1 MQLTMRPDHE
11 PTIAT
16 VAVHGGER
24 RPRPEGSLV
33 FPIYQGTVYSV
44 EPGTDYHDIRYHRL
58 STTPSQ
64 LDLHARLA
72 ALEGGEAAVATAS
85 GMAAITTTL
94 LSLLRAGDHLLAGDS
109 LYGGTHDFLTH
120 HAADLG
126 WSCTF
131 VDTRR
136 PETWAAAVT
145 PSTRVFLLE
154 TISNPL
160 VRVPRLR
167 EVAAFARSHGL
178 VTVID
183 NTFATPVNF
192 RPLAAGFDLV
202 CHSATKYLNGH
213 SDLVAGCVVGSAER
227 VGRVRTALNHYGGS
241 LDPHAGY
248 MLARGLK
255 TLALRVAAQNAN
267 AAALARFL
275 DQHPRVRQ
283 VNHPSLPAHPDHGH
297 AAELLS
303 GFGGM
308 LSLRVHGGAAATQ
321 RLLDALTIP
330 TVAPSLGG
338 VESLVT
344 LPAQTSHAGMSP
356 EARERVGVTDDLVRV
371 SCGIEGTEDLVA
383 DFAQALEAASVAD
396 AA

>member
-1 MQLTMRPDHE
+1 MHPDHE
-11 PTIAT
+11 PTIET
-16 VAVHGGER
+16 VAVHGDGR

-33 FPIYQGTVYSV
+33 FPIYQGTVYAV

-58 STTPSQ
+58 STSPSQ

-85 GMAAITTTL
+85 GMAAITTAL
-94 LSLLRAGDHLLAGDS
+94 LSSLRAGDHLLASDC

-120 HAADLG
+120 HADELG
-126 WSCTF
+126 WSCSF
-131 VDTRR
+131 VDTQR

-145 PSTRVFLLE
+145 PRTRVFLLE

-160 VRVPRLR
+160 VRVPRLP
-167 EVAAFARSHGL
+167 EVAAFAHAHGL
-178 VTVID
+178 MTVID
-183 NTFATPVNF
+183 NTFASPVNF

-213 SDLVAGCVVGSAER
+213 SDLVAGCVIGSAER
-227 VGRVRTALNHYGGS
+227 IDRVRTALNHFGGA
-241 LDPHAGY
+241 LDAHAGY
-248 MLARGLK
+248 MLARGLR

-267 AAALARFL
+267 AAALARAL
-275 DQHPRVRQ
+275 DEHPRVLE
-283 VNHPSLPAHPDHGH
+283 VNHTSLPAHPDHAH

-308 LSLRVHGGAAATQ
+308 LSLRLHGGAAATQ

-330 TVAPSLGG
+330 TVAPSLGS

-344 LPAQTSHAGMSP
+344 LPAQTSHAGMSR
-356 EARERVGVTDDLVRV
+356 EERERMGVTDDLVRV
-371 SCGIEGTEDLVA
+371 SCGIEGTDDLIA
-383 DFAQALEAASVAD
+383 DFVQALEAASVP
-396 AA
+396 AAA

>member
-1 MQLTMRPDHE
+1 
-11 PTIAT
+11 
-16 VAVHGGER
+16 
-24 RPRPEGSLV
+24 
-33 FPIYQGTVYSV
+33 
-44 EPGTDYHDIRYHRL
+44 
-58 STTPSQ
+58 
-64 LDLHARLA
+64 
-72 ALEGGEAAVATAS
+72 
-85 GMAAITTTL
+85 MAAITTTL
-94 LSLLRAGDHLLAGDS
+94 LSLLRAGDHLLAGDA
-109 LYGGTHDFLTH
+109 LYGGTHDFLTD
-120 HAADLG
+120 HAEDLG
-126 WSCTF
+126 WSCSF

-167 EVAAFARSHGL
+167 EVVAFARSHGL

-213 SDLVAGCVVGSAER
+213 SDLVAGCVVGQRRAGRPRAHRAQPLRRRARPARRLHAGARAQDARAARGRAER
-227 VGRVRTALNHYGGS
+227 QRRGARALPGRAPAR
-241 LDPHAGY
+241 
-248 MLARGLK
+248 ARGQPP
-255 TLALRVAAQNAN
+255 VAA
-267 AAALARFL
+267 
-275 DQHPRVRQ
+275 
-283 VNHPSLPAHPDHGH
+283 SHPDHAH

-308 LSLRVHGGAAATQ
+308 LSVRLHGGAAAAQ

-344 LPAQTSHAGMSP
+344 LPAQTSHAGMSA
-356 EARERVGVTDDLVRV
+356 EERERVGVTDDLVRI
-371 SCGIEGTEDLVA
+371 SCGIEGTEDLIA
-383 DFAQALEAASVAD
+383 DFAQALEAASVP
-396 AA
+396 AAA

>member
-1 MQLTMRPDHE
+1 MMRPDHE
-11 PTIAT
+11 PTIET
-16 VAVHGGER
+16 VTVHGDAR

-33 FPIYQGTVYSV
+33 FPIYQGTVYAV

-64 LDLHARLA
+64 TDLHARLA

-94 LSLLRAGDHLLAGDS
+94 LSLLRAGDHLLAGDA
-109 LYGGTHDFLTH
+109 LYGGTHDFLTD
-120 HAADLG
+120 HADDLG
-126 WSCTF
+126 WSCSF

-167 EVAAFARSHGL
+167 EVVAFARSHGL

-213 SDLVAGCVVGSAER
+213 SDLVAGCVVGSTER

-248 MLARGLK
+248 MLARGVK

-275 DQHPRVRQ
+275 DEHPRVLA
-283 VNHPSLPAHPDHGH
+283 VNHPSLPSHPDHAH

-308 LSLRVHGGAAATQ
+308 LSVRLHGGAAAAQ

-344 LPAQTSHAGMSP
+344 LPAQTSHAGMSA
-356 EARERVGVTDDLVRV
+356 EERERVGVTDDLVRI
-371 SCGIEGTEDLVA
+371 SCGIEGTEDLIA
-383 DFAQALEAASVAD
+383 DFAQALEAASVP
-396 AA
+396 AAA

>member
-1 MQLTMRPDHE
+1 MRPDHE
-11 PTIAT
+11 PTIET
-16 VAVHGGER
+16 VTVHGDAR

-33 FPIYQGTVYSV
+33 FPIYQGTVYAV
-44 EPGTDYHDIRYHRL
+44 EPGTDYHDLRYHRL

-64 LDLHARLA
+64 VDLHARLA

-94 LSLLRAGDHLLAGDS
+94 LSLLRAGDHLLASDC
-109 LYGGTHDFLTH
+109 LYGGTHDFLTD
-120 HAADLG
+120 HADDLG
-126 WSCTF
+126 WSCSF
-131 VDTRR
+131 VDTQR
-136 PETWAAAVT
+136 PETWAEAVT
-145 PSTRVFLLE
+145 PNTRVLLLE

-167 EVAAFARSHGL
+167 EVVAFARSHGL

-213 SDLVAGCVVGSAER
+213 SDLVAGCVVGSTEH
-227 VGRVRTALNHYGGS
+227 VLRVRTALNHYGGA

-255 TLALRVAAQNAN
+255 TLALRVRAQNAN
-267 AAALARFL
+267 AEALARFL
-275 DQHPRVRQ
+275 DEHPRVLQ
-283 VNHPSLPAHPDHGH
+283 VNHPSLPAHPDHAH

-308 LSLRVHGGAAATQ
+308 LSVRLHGGAAAAQ

-344 LPAQTSHAGMSP
+344 LPVQTSHAGMSA
-356 EARERVGVTDDLVRV
+356 EERERVGVTDDLVRI
-371 SCGIEGTEDLVA
+371 SCGIEGTEDLIA
-383 DFAQALEAASVAD
+383 DFAQALEAASVP
-396 AA
+396 AAA